1 MKIKAR
7 FPRFYFAFRSTC
19 INFAPMLKNILLVA
33 LGGAVGSVARYLVSR
48 ALNGTLLAVFPLGTM
63 TANVL
68 GCLVIGL
75 VCGLADGDGAPIG
88 ADLKLLLTVG
98 FCGGFT
104 TFSTFMNESLTLLK
118 TGDALTSALY
128 AGASVALGLAAVV
141 AGLQLAKLL

>member
-1 MKIKAR
+1 
-7 FPRFYFAFRSTC
+7 
-19 INFAPMLKNILLVA
+19 MLKNILLVA
-33 LGGAVGSVARYLVSR
+33 LGGAVGSVARYLLSR
-48 ALNGTLLAVFPLGTM
+48 ALNGTVLAVFPLGTM

-75 VCGLADGDGAPIG
+75 ADGDGAPIG
-88 ADLKLLLTVG
+88 AGLKLLLMVG

>member
-1 MKIKAR
+1 
-7 FPRFYFAFRSTC
+7 
-19 INFAPMLKNILLVA
+19 MLKNVLLVA

-48 ALNGTLLAVFPLGTM
+48 AVQGTLLSAFPFGTM

-75 VCGLADGDGAPIG
+75 VYGLADGDGAPVG

-104 TFSTFMNESLTLLK
+104 TFSTFMNESLSLLRA
-118 TGDALTSALY
+118 DSAAMMALY
-128 AGASVALGLAAVV
+128 VGGSVALGLLAVF
-141 AGLQLAKLL
+141 AGLQIIKLI

>member
-1 MKIKAR
+1 
-7 FPRFYFAFRSTC
+7 
-19 INFAPMLKNILLVA
+19 MLKNIMLVA

-48 ALNGTLLAVFPLGTM
+48 ALNGTLLAAFPLGTL

-75 VCGLADGDGAPIG
+75 VCGLADGGGTRLD

-104 TFSTFMNESLTLLK
+104 TFSTFMNESLTLIK
-118 TGDALTSALY
+118 TGDALLAAVY
-128 AGASVALGLAAVV
+128 AGASVALGLAAVA
-141 AGLQLAKLL
+141 AGLQMAKLI

>member
-1 MKIKAR
+1 
-7 FPRFYFAFRSTC
+7 
-19 INFAPMLKNILLVA
+19 MLKNILLVA

-48 ALNGTLLAVFPLGTM
+48 ALNGTLLAAFPLGTL

-68 GCLVIGL
+68 GCLIIGL
-75 VCGLADGDGAPIG
+75 VCGLADGDGPPVG

-104 TFSTFMNESLTLLK
+104 TFSTFMNESLTLVK
-118 TGDALTSALY
+118 TGDAVLAALY
-128 AGASVALGLAAVV
+128 AGASVALGLAAVA